1 MEIDSQK
8 TIRACAPAPA
18 AGAEE
23 VICRF
28 PERVQGRGKSAE
40 KLKKTIHRILLEH
53 DSVIAS
59 SVTEKDGEAL
69 VAAFPGGEYDPAA
82 GVFLVAPQKIR
93 PCGVFIVTAGEE
105 DLPAALEARY
115 ALAACGAAG
124 TIERTGGTARP
135 ESLAGLSDR
144 LSCAAACVAV
154 AGADSALPAAVS
166 GMVAVPVIALPV
178 SLPGS
183 GSGAWELLP
192 GILRSGAP
200 GLAVTLPDD
209 GIGAGFAAARII
221 NGTTGRTD
229 ISSQQQ

>member
-1 MEIDSQK
+1 MENDSQK
-8 TIRACAPAPA
+8 TPSPSAPAAA

-23 VICRF
+23 GICHF
-28 PERVQGRGKSAE
+28 PERVQGREKSAE
-40 KLKKTIHRILLEH
+40 QLKKAIHRVLLEY

-59 SVTEKDGEAL
+59 NIAEKDGEAL
-69 VAAFPGGEYDPAA
+69 VAAFPGGEYDPVA
-82 GVFLVAPQKIR
+82 GVFLVPPQKIR
-93 PCGVFIVTAGEE
+93 PCGVFIVTAGED

-124 TIERTGGTARP
+124 TIVRTEGTARP
-135 ESLAGLSDR
+135 ELLAGLRDR
-144 LSCAAACVAV
+144 LSCAAACIAV

-166 GMVAVPVIALPV
+166 GMVAAPVIALPV

-183 GSGAWELLP
+183 GSGGWELLP

-209 GIGAGFAAARII
+209 GIEAGFAAARII
-221 NGTTGRTD
+221 NGAAGKTD
-229 ISSQQQ
+229 IPNQQ